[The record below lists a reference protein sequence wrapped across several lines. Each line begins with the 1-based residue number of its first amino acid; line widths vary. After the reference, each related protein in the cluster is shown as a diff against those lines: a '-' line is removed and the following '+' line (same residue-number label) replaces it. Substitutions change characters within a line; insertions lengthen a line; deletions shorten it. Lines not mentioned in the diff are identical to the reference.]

1 MIFMNRKTGLN
12 HARDRGTLSVIVPVY
27 SRNRYLAEML
37 DRLFLSGLRLNAGRR
52 VELVIVDDASPLE
65 AETAA
70 SAREA
75 GSWADVIYHR
85 NIKNLG
91 YLRSANKGLSLATGS
106 RLLLCNSDTRLAPG
120 ALARLEAAL
129 DSDPRLGLAGP
140 VSNGGFNAAL
150 QQAAKLPAPL
160 ESFEDGELRRFDA
173 FGLALSGRRSPA
185 VEAGWLLGFCMLFKR
200 EVYKELGPFDEGF
213 GFGYMEE
220 VDYAIR
226 ARKAG
231 WKLATVPDAFVFH
244 GGLSKSM
251 QPAGPNSGSQTG
263 RAMPV
268 RTFFRILRGL
278 CRLVRKYGWSAV
290 GIPQDTA
297 GAAARGF

>member
-1 MIFMNRKTGLN
+1 M
-12 HARDRGTLSVIVPVY
+12 HDRGTLSVIVPVY

-52 VELVIVDDASPLE
+52 VELIIVDDASPLE

-70 SAREA
+70 SAEGA
-75 GSWADVIYHR
+75 GRWADVIYHR
-85 NIKNLG
+85 NIKNIG
-91 YLRSANKGLSLATGS
+91 YLRSVNKGLSLATGS
-106 RLLLCNSDTRLAPG
+106 RLLLCNSDTRLTPG

-150 QQAAKLPAPL
+150 QQAAKLPPPL
-160 ESFEDGELRRFDA
+160 ESFEDAELSRFDA
-173 FGLALSGRRSPA
+173 FGLAMSGRRSPYF
-185 VEAGWLLGFCMLFKR
+185 EAGWLLGFCMLFKR
-200 EVYKELGPFDEGF
+200 EVYEELGPFDEGF

-231 WKLATVPDAFVFH
+231 WKLAAVPDAFVFH
-244 GGLSKSM
+244 GGLSRSM

-263 RAMPV
+263 RAMPI
-268 RTFFRILRGL
+268 RTFFRILGGL

-290 GIPQDTA
+290 GIPQDAA